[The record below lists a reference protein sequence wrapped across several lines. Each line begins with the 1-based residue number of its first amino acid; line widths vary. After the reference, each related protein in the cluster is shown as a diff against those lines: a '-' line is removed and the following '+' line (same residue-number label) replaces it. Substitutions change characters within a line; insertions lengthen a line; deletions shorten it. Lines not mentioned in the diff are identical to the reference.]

1 MKEIK
6 KINIFK
12 IFKNIVFSIRIIRT
26 IKKYFFLKKII
37 NMIINSLL
45 IFTVPLILKRF
56 LHGIENNLSID
67 EIIYELLFLSIFCM
81 MTSII
86 ECILKNSINYD
97 IEVINTKLLKQF
109 NESTIK
115 IDYEFLERPEI
126 QDMYELA
133 NASIKTY
140 SGMFGLTMQFI
151 DVLGYIISFLISG
164 IIIVEINVYFV
175 FIVIAVSLLK
185 IYLEKNKQK
194 IRSRNLKEKLPPHN
208 RRIIYCNSVA
218 QNIGFAKDVRLYD
231 VYNYIKKERNK
242 SVKNYMGLVDN
253 NHRISFIFYFLVYFL
268 NFVLEVS
275 MYIFLV
281 LDVVKGMP
289 ISDFTFSIASVTI
302 LISMISKLVINYGN
316 IYKSSLSVDDYI
328 SFSNFFDMEDS
339 VGQDIDLST
348 FNIEFKNVYYKYY
361 LQDDYAL
368 EDVSFTIKNEDKIAL
383 LGINGAGK
391 TTLVKLICGL
401 YKPTKGEIYIN
412 GVNITDIRKECLW
425 RAISPVFQD
434 LVLFPFTILENIIDN
449 DDLDINKI
457 NNVIRLVG
465 LEEKIKSLKSGYDT
479 ILSRNLYDEGID
491 LSCGESQRILIAKAI
506 YKKSSLII
514 LDEPTSALDP
524 LAEASFYE
532 NFDNIINRRT
542 TIFITH
548 RLSATKFCDKILMF
562 ENGKLIE
569 AGNHFEL
576 MQLDTL
582 YKKLFETQS
591 KLYQEVKND

>member
-339 VGQDIDLST
+339 VGQDIHLST

-491 LSCGESQRILIAKAI
+491 LSGGESQRILIAKAI

>member
-194 IRSRNLKEKLPPHN
+194 IRSRNLKEKLPP
-208 RRIIYCNSVA
+208 
-218 QNIGFAKDVRLYD
+218 Q
-231 VYNYIKKERNK
+231 
-242 SVKNYMGLVDN
+242 
-253 NHRISFIFYFLVYFL
+253 
-268 NFVLEVS
+268 
-275 MYIFLV
+275 
-281 LDVVKGMP
+281 
-289 ISDFTFSIASVTI
+289 
-302 LISMISKLVINYGN
+302 
-316 IYKSSLSVDDYI
+316 
-328 SFSNFFDMEDS
+328 
-339 VGQDIDLST
+339 
-348 FNIEFKNVYYKYY
+348 
-361 LQDDYAL
+361 
-368 EDVSFTIKNEDKIAL
+368 
-383 LGINGAGK
+383 
-391 TTLVKLICGL
+391 
-401 YKPTKGEIYIN
+401 
-412 GVNITDIRKECLW
+412 
-425 RAISPVFQD
+425 
-434 LVLFPFTILENIIDN
+434 
-449 DDLDINKI
+449 
-457 NNVIRLVG
+457 
-465 LEEKIKSLKSGYDT
+465 
-479 ILSRNLYDEGID
+479 
-491 LSCGESQRILIAKAI
+491 
-506 YKKSSLII
+506 
-514 LDEPTSALDP
+514 
-524 LAEASFYE
+524 
-532 NFDNIINRRT
+532 
-542 TIFITH
+542 
-548 RLSATKFCDKILMF
+548 
-562 ENGKLIE
+562 
-569 AGNHFEL
+569 
-576 MQLDTL
+576 
-582 YKKLFETQS
+582 
-591 KLYQEVKND
+591 

>member
-281 LDVVKGMP
+281 
-289 ISDFTFSIASVTI
+289 
-302 LISMISKLVINYGN
+302 
-316 IYKSSLSVDDYI
+316 
-328 SFSNFFDMEDS
+328 
-339 VGQDIDLST
+339 
-348 FNIEFKNVYYKYY
+348 
-361 LQDDYAL
+361 
-368 EDVSFTIKNEDKIAL
+368 
-383 LGINGAGK
+383 
-391 TTLVKLICGL
+391 
-401 YKPTKGEIYIN
+401 
-412 GVNITDIRKECLW
+412 
-425 RAISPVFQD
+425 
-434 LVLFPFTILENIIDN
+434 
-449 DDLDINKI
+449 
-457 NNVIRLVG
+457 
-465 LEEKIKSLKSGYDT
+465 
-479 ILSRNLYDEGID
+479 
-491 LSCGESQRILIAKAI
+491 
-506 YKKSSLII
+506 
-514 LDEPTSALDP
+514 
-524 LAEASFYE
+524 
-532 NFDNIINRRT
+532 
-542 TIFITH
+542 
-548 RLSATKFCDKILMF
+548 
-562 ENGKLIE
+562 
-569 AGNHFEL
+569 
-576 MQLDTL
+576 
-582 YKKLFETQS
+582 
-591 KLYQEVKND
+591 

>member
-175 FIVIAVSLLK
+175 FLVIAVSLLK

-491 LSCGESQRILIAKAI
+491 LSGGESQRILIAKAI

>member
-1 MKEIK
+1 LKEIK

-401 YKPTKGEIYIN
+401 CKPTKGEIYIN

-491 LSCGESQRILIAKAI
+491 LSGGESQRILIAKAI

>member
-1 MKEIK
+1 LKEIK

-328 SFSNFFDMEDS
+328 SFSNFFDMDDS

-491 LSCGESQRILIAKAI
+491 LSGGESQRILIAKAI

>member
-457 NNVIRLVG
+457 NNVIKLVG

-491 LSCGESQRILIAKAI
+491 LSGGESQRILIAKAI

>member
-491 LSCGESQRILIAKAI
+491 LSGGESQRILIAKAI

>member
-1 MKEIK
+1 LKEIK

-491 LSCGESQRILIAKAI
+491 LSGGESQRILIAKAI

>member
-242 SVKNYMGLVDN
+242 SVKNYMDLVDN

-491 LSCGESQRILIAKAI
+491 LSGGESQRILIAKAI

>member
-328 SFSNFFDMEDS
+328 SFSNFFDMDDS

-491 LSCGESQRILIAKAI
+491 LSGGESQRILIAKAI